1 MPFLMNFSIFYIGLL
16 TVWCIFDSTGAV
28 RYGYI
33 EIYEFYLSLYCLL
46 LFVYKQRLGRDKH
59 ENCVFVCL
67 CARLSLYLDNIGCGS
82 AKSNMK
88 TVFSFAI
95 ALTFRYICSV

>member
-33 EIYEFYLSLYCLL
+33 EIYEFYLSLYYLL
-46 LFVYKQRLGRDKH
+46 LF
-59 ENCVFVCL
+59 
-67 CARLSLYLDNIGCGS
+67 SI
-82 AKSNMK
+82 
-88 TVFSFAI
+88 
-95 ALTFRYICSV
+95 

>member
-33 EIYEFYLSLYCLL
+33 EIYEFYLSLYYLL
-46 LFVYKQRLGRDKH
+46 LFDAIGS
-59 ENCVFVCL
+59 
-67 CARLSLYLDNIGCGS
+67 SLAEIS
-82 AKSNMK
+82 MK

-95 ALTFRYICSV
+95 TLTF

>member
-33 EIYEFYLSLYCLL
+33 EIYEFYLSLYYLL
-46 LFVYKQRLGRDKH
+46 LFVYKQRLGRDKY
-59 ENCVFVCL
+59 ENCIFICH
-67 CARLSLYLDNIGCGS
+67 CTHLSLYLLCLKRICLLW
-82 AKSNMK
+82 NM
-88 TVFSFAI
+88 
-95 ALTFRYICSV
+95 

>member
-33 EIYEFYLSLYCLL
+33 EIYEFYLSLYYLL
-46 LFVYKQRLGRDKH
+46 LFDAIGS
-59 ENCVFVCL
+59 
-67 CARLSLYLDNIGCGS
+67 SLAEIS
-82 AKSNMK
+82 MK

>member
-33 EIYEFYLSLYCLL
+33 EIYEFYLSLYYLL
-46 LFVYKQRLGRDKH
+46 LFDAIGS
-59 ENCVFVCL
+59 
-67 CARLSLYLDNIGCGS
+67 SLAETS
-82 AKSNMK
+82 MK

-95 ALTFRYICSV
+95 TLTFRYICSV

>member
-33 EIYEFYLSLYCLL
+33 EIYEFYLSLYYLL
-46 LFVYKQRLGRDKH
+46 LFDAIGS
-59 ENCVFVCL
+59 
-67 CARLSLYLDNIGCGS
+67 SLAEIS
-82 AKSNMK
+82 MK

-95 ALTFRYICSV
+95 TLTFRYICSV